1 MDASLTENGIVH
13 LSAGFDG
20 PYVLQAFSIRKNP
33 LNNNQLSM
41 CLTDGQIYIG
51 ASFIPPKF
59 LDLENF
65 NIVKVTAQYYDRM
78 KPMYILFF
86 IVEP

>member
-1 MDASLTENGIVH
+1 
-13 LSAGFDG
+13 
-20 PYVLQAFSIRKNP
+20 
-33 LNNNQLSM
+33 M

-65 NIVKVTAQYYDRM
+65 NIVKITAQYYDRM
-78 KPMYILFF
+78 KPMYILFKVRT
-86 IVEP
+86 IKTL